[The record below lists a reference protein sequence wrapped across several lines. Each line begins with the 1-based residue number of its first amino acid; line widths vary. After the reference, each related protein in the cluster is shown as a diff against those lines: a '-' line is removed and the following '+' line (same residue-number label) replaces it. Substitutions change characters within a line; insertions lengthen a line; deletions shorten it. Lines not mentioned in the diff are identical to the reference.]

1 MTGGRPNLWF
11 MNIGKAALYSALDNA
26 HKTRIFSP
34 VRALSARAC
43 TNMSSSLLRWLKLP
57 IRLCITQV
65 TITTSINLTFLT
77 LFFFAEAEI
86 CQLADIQD
94 SIQRMREGDLC
105 PPLQDRQ
112 SVEARLSSSCPSLI
126 VESGDEAGLAGDQA
140 APPGVSGGQLSP
152 SVQHRRDQHRG
163 HGAGRPGARQR
174 PGRARSPSVSTGE
187 SDEDTTV
194 SDTSAPH
201 RQPRHHQLS
210 MGVAPGPGGGAGL
223 HKSVSTPSMVAA
235 NENIGHS
242 ATPGGKQ
249 G

>member
-26 HKTRIFSP
+26 LLTRIFP
-34 VRALSARAC
+34 FVRALSARAC
-43 TNMSSSLLRWLKLP
+43 TNMSSSLLGWLKLP
-57 IRLCITQV
+57 IRHCITQ
-65 TITTSINLTFLT
+65 ITLIYSRSKFNISNV
-77 LFFFAEAEI
+77 FFFVAEAEI

-126 VESGDEAGLAGDQA
+126 VESGDEAGLTGDQA
-140 APPGVSGGQLSP
+140 QPPGVSGGQLSP
-152 SVQHRRDQHRG
+152 SQHRRGHHRG
-163 HGAGRPGARQR
+163 HGGQRPGRQR
-174 PGRARSPSVSTGE
+174 PGRPRSPSVSTGE
-187 SDEDTTV
+187 SDEDTV
-194 SDTSAPH
+194 SDTSAP
-201 RQPRHHQLS
+201 RGQHQLS
-210 MGVAPGPGGGAGL
+210 MGVAPGPGGVALGGAGL

-235 NENIGHS
+235 NENLGHS
-242 ATPGGKQ
+242 ATPSGKQ

>member
-1 MTGGRPNLWF
+1 MHKHELF
-11 MNIGKAALYSALDNA
+11 IIGMVKTSNMAL
-26 HKTRIFSP
+26 HH
-34 VRALSARAC
+34 
-43 TNMSSSLLRWLKLP
+43 TNHSHFKSLN
-57 IRLCITQV
+57 
-65 TITTSINLTFLT
+65 STFLT
-77 LFFFAEAEI
+77 TFSIAEAEI

-126 VESGDEAGLAGDQA
+126 VESGDEAGLTGDQTQ
-140 APPGVSGGQLSP
+140 PPGVSGGQLSP
-152 SVQHRRDQHRG
+152 SQHRRGHHRG
-163 HGAGRPGARQR
+163 HGGQRPGRQR

-187 SDEDTTV
+187 SDEDTV
-194 SDTSAPH
+194 SDTSASRGQPQT
-201 RQPRHHQLS
+201 RQHQLS
-210 MGVAPGPGGGAGL
+210 MGVAPGPGGVALGGAGL

-242 ATPGGKQ
+242 ATPSGKQ

>member
-26 HKTRIFSP
+26 HRTRIFPS

-43 TNMSSSLLRWLKLP
+43 TNMSSSLLGWLKLP
-57 IRLCITQV
+57 IRLCITQITV
-65 TITTSINLTFLT
+65 TTNLSLNISNHSFI
-77 LFFFAEAEI
+77 AEAEI

-126 VESGDEAGLAGDQA
+126 VESGDEAGLTGDQA
-140 APPGVSGGQLSP
+140 ATPGVSGGQLSP
-152 SVQHRRDQHRG
+152 SQHRRGHHRG
-163 HGAGRPGARQR
+163 HGGPRPGRQR

-187 SDEDTTV
+187 SDEDTV
-194 SDTSAPH
+194 SDNSAP
-201 RQPRHHQLS
+201 RQPRQHQLS

-242 ATPGGKQ
+242 ATPSGKQ